1 MLTVEDLKHVKQMRR
16 QVESCEESI
25 LRLRSAVESA
35 TASYRETGGVKT
47 SGTGDKIAD
56 YVGRLDELQWQRL
69 EMIEALEVKLLE
81 VDAWVASL
89 PEMEGKVIRARYL
102 EPFYGWGRIAR
113 EVGYSLDGTY
123 KVHRRALKRLPRA

>member
-1 MLTVEDLKHVKQMRR
+1 MITVEDLKHVRQMRR

-25 LRLRSAVESA
+25 LRLRSVVESV

-47 SGTGDKIAD
+47 SGTGDKIGD

-69 EMIEALEVKLLE
+69 EMIEVLEAKLLE
-81 VDAWVASL
+81 VDVWVASL

-113 EVGYSLDGTY
+113 QVGYSLDGVY